1 MIGLEGATC
10 NTALIPE
17 MEEIGANILLAEHI
31 GRALVVGSEPAD
43 RLDVDV
49 PGPLGKAG
57 KPHVVDHTLT
67 QRGHGRSP
75 FGFKRQDL
83 CPGTDQI
90 PQHAVLNDY
99 AFYGEAVQSNRCGS
113 VEKRLDD
120 VKTGGWPFLRDQLGG
135 CLRRPKR
142 HPAWRRREAQ
152 PGSRMERENLCS
164 DVKGE
169 VTSG

>member
-10 NTALIPE
+10 NTAFIPE
-17 MEEIGANILLAEHI
+17 MEEIGANLLLAEHI
-31 GRALVVGSEPAD
+31 GRAHVVGSEPAD

-90 PQHAVLNDY
+90 PQPAALNDC
-99 AFYGEAVQSNRCGS
+99 ASYGEAVQSNCALVATPKTRSDAATALSRLS
-113 VEKRLDD
+113 V
-120 VKTGGWPFLRDQLGG
+120 
-135 CLRRPKR
+135 
-142 HPAWRRREAQ
+142 
-152 PGSRMERENLCS
+152 
-164 DVKGE
+164 
-169 VTSG
+169 

>member
-1 MIGLEGATC
+1 LAGAASSARERVFLGEQRPIAIKRPRIEEADSAMIGLEGATC

-31 GRALVVGSEPAD
+31 GRAHVMGSEPAD
-43 RLDVDV
+43 RLDIDV

-75 FGFKRQDL
+75 FGFKCQDL

-90 PQHAVLNDY
+90 PQPAALNDY
-99 AFYGEAVQSNRCGS
+99 AFYGEAVQSNR
-113 VEKRLDD
+113 R
-120 VKTGGWPFLRDQLGG
+120 
-135 CLRRPKR
+135 
-142 HPAWRRREAQ
+142 
-152 PGSRMERENLCS
+152 
-164 DVKGE
+164 
-169 VTSG
+169 

>member
-1 MIGLEGATC
+1 QGPIAIKRPRIEEADPAMIGLEGATC
-10 NTALIPE
+10 NTALITE
-17 MEEIGANILLAEHI
+17 MEEIGANLLLAEHI
-31 GRALVVGSEPAD
+31 GRALVVGSEPTD

-90 PQHAVLNDY
+90 PRPQPLTTTLPTAKPFSPTTAGVEQQPCRVDRFGRLWLN
-99 AFYGEAVQSNRCGS
+99 S
-113 VEKRLDD
+113 
-120 VKTGGWPFLRDQLGG
+120 
-135 CLRRPKR
+135 
-142 HPAWRRREAQ
+142 
-152 PGSRMERENLCS
+152 
-164 DVKGE
+164 
-169 VTSG
+169 SGQRVGVWIGRYY